1 MEYKIYVDERDVND
15 ATSYY
20 IAIIKETIKINGNSC
35 EIVYSLDQVLLT
47 DIVVVI
53 KVTSAFRVY
62 RRNLKQRLIVWLQ
75 GIQPEEMLISSTPL
89 FYKIFYYSALRLL
102 EWFTLRKADLLL
114 LVSDSMRRHYE
125 KVYGYKKDNFF
136 LMPCFNLALSEK
148 AFYVKDK
155 YTHPSFVYAGSLD
168 NWQCFSEILQTY
180 KHIRLLLPNAT
191 LTVFTAEQNKAEF
204 ECKEKYGLKDVVIK
218 YIPQDRIQEE
228 LSQFKYGF
236 ILRKDISVNNV
247 ATPTKLNSYMS
258 AGIIPIVSESLND
271 FINHSYLCK
280 YIIRINNIEAFENNA
295 VQIKKFEERKLN
307 AVDVL
312 DDFNKLFMSYY
323 NKENY
328 MNELSE
334 VWSNYESNTFD

>member
-1 MEYKIYVDERDVND
+1 M
-15 ATSYY
+15 
-20 IAIIKETIKINGNSC
+20 
-35 EIVYSLDQVLLT
+35 
-47 DIVVVI
+47 
-53 KVTSAFRVY
+53 
-62 RRNLKQRLIVWLQ
+62 
-75 GIQPEEMLISSTPL
+75 
-89 FYKIFYYSALRLL
+89 
-102 EWFTLRKADLLL
+102 
-114 LVSDSMRRHYE
+114 
-125 KVYGYKKDNFF
+125 
-136 LMPCFNLALSEK
+136 
-148 AFYVKDK
+148 KDK

-180 KHIRLLLPNAT
+180 NHIRLLLPNAT

-295 VQIKKFEERKLN
+295 VQIKKFEKRKLN

-334 VWSNYESNTFD
+334 VLSNYESNTFD